1 MIELLAPGGSE
12 AKMRTAFEYGA
23 DEVYLGGEAFG
34 LLANAEKFT
43 LQQIAEAAAFAER
56 RGKKIYVTMRCV

>member
-23 DEVYLGGEAFG
+23 DAVYLGGEAFG
-34 LLANAEKFT
+34 LRANAGNFNIA
-43 LQQIAEAAAFAER
+43 QIAER
-56 RGKKIYVTMRCV
+56 RRPLPSGAGKKFMSR

>member
-23 DEVYLGGEAFG
+23 DAVYLGGEAFG
-34 LLANAEKFT
+34 LRANAENFT
-43 LQQIAEAAAFAER
+43 
-56 RGKKIYVTMRCV
+56 